1 MFELEIHCKIKAF
14 PDYVVDGLLA
24 FRDPLTEDLNLRVH
38 FRSLEITIDISWI
51 ELDID
56 TTSFSP
62 H

>member
-38 FRSLEITIDISWI
+38 FRSLEMTIDISWI
-51 ELDID
+51 ELDIG
-56 TTSFSP
+56 
-62 H
+62 